1 MRGETAVQPVEELHV
16 QPEAG
21 RAHEADHHAVGPEGV
36 HQGARADRVL
46 EPPRHVLPGLAAVP
60 AHILLGV
67 PARGPQAQAGAPLPR
82 GGVLQGVGG
91 QADRGPAAEQA
102 GAGAQRVQAR
112 QDQPAERAAVVG
124 QQRVREPVAAAAQD
138 TAVDGLAQLPAAA
151 GAVQVGAAAHVHRGE
166 PGGGRGA
173 GRVRRIQ
180 KPVPRGEP
188 VTHRHAAQP
197 VGWTLRFQGIH
208 RHRHRSRQP
217 RGHSRYEYYR
227 SGCGRR
233 RSRCRGVRNR
243 NPTGRNPATAGRLL
257 YHYHHHHH
265 RHYHHNHHHPHPQR
279 HSR

>member
-1 MRGETAVQPVEELHV
+1 MQPLEELHV

-67 PARGPQAQAGAPLPR
+67 PARGPQAETGAPVPC

-102 GAGAQRVQAR
+102 GTGAERVQTG
-112 QDQPAERAAVVG
+112 QDQPAERAAVAG

-138 TAVDGLAQLPAAA
+138 TAVDGLAQLQAAA

-173 GRVRRIQ
+173 GQRCRVPA
-180 KPVPRGEP
+180 PVPRGGP
-188 VTHRHAAQP
+188 VAYGHAAGS
-197 VGWTLRFQGIH
+197 VGRTLRSQGIG
-208 RHRHRSRQP
+208 RH
-217 RGHSRYEYYR
+217 
-227 SGCGRR
+227 R
-233 RSRCRGVRNR
+233 RSRRDD
-243 NPTGRNPATAGRLL
+243 
-257 YHYHHHHH
+257 HY
-265 RHYHHNHHHPHPQR
+265 RR
-279 HSR
+279 RRR